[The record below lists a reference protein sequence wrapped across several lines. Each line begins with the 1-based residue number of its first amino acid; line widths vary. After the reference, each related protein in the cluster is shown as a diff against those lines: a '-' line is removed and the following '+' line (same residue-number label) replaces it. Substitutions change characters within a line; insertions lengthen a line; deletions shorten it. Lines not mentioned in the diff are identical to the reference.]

1 MYSLNKKVG
10 VFMQYDIYQIKVT
23 DEIHD
28 YVNSNEGGHSGA
40 AKKYPLYHAKME
52 TMHARGDSDK
62 IDFKS
67 EYFSH
72 YTKVCE
78 VDGRYCGLSNGD
90 IDYTVK
96 SKNEVFAILNQQ
108 YLDEDTMEDVVFDSH
123 VSGYTMKSFVRDGKT
138 IEYRNMH
145 SLSVGDIIAEVPQIG
160 YEVMRTQDVVK
171 ETRYFIVES
180 YGFSDITDIIDGS
193 DIAVNRIAEAV

>member
-1 MYSLNKKVG
+1 MG
-10 VFMQYDIYQIKVT
+10 VKFMKYNIYQIQVT
-23 DEIHD
+23 DEISN
-28 YVNSNEGGHSGA
+28 YVNSNDRGHTGA
-40 AKKYPLYHAKME
+40 AEKFPLYNAKME
-52 TMHARGDSDK
+52 TMHGRGDDRK
-62 IDFKS
+62 INFKS
-67 EYFSH
+67 EFFSH

-90 IDYTVK
+90 MDYTVT

-123 VSGYTMKSFVRDGKT
+123 VSGYTMKSFVREGKT

-145 SLSVGDIIAEVPQIG
+145 SLSVGDIVAEVPQVG
-160 YEVMRTQDVVK
+160 YEVMEVADIVK
-171 ETRYFIVES
+171 QTRYFIVEGS
-180 YGFSDITDIIDGS
+180 GFTDITNIIDGS

>member
-1 MYSLNKKVG
+1 
-10 VFMQYDIYQIKVT
+10 MQYNIYQIKVT
-23 DEIHD
+23 DEIHN
-28 YVNSNEGGHSGA
+28 YVNSNEGGHTGA

-52 TMHARGDSDK
+52 TMHGRGDDRK
-62 IDFKS
+62 INFKS
-67 EYFSH
+67 EFFSH

-78 VDGRYCGLSNGD
+78 VDGRFCGLTQGD
-90 IDYTVK
+90 SIDYTVT
-96 SKNEVFAILNQQ
+96 SKNEVFSILNQC
-108 YLDEDTMEDVVFDSH
+108 YLNEDTGEDIVFDKH
-123 VSGYTMKSFVRDGKT
+123 VSGFEMKT
-138 IEYRNMH
+138 ITRKDGEVITYRDMH

-160 YEVMRTQDVVK
+160 YEVMRAEDVIK

>member
-1 MYSLNKKVG
+1 MKYN
-10 VFMQYDIYQIKVT
+10 IYQIQVT
-23 DEIHD
+23 DEISN
-28 YVNSNEGGHSGA
+28 YVNSNDRGHTGA
-40 AKKYPLYHAKME
+40 AEKFPLYNAKME
-52 TMHARGDSDK
+52 TMHGRGDDRK
-62 IDFKS
+62 IDFKA

-90 IDYTVK
+90 MDYTVT

-123 VSGYTMKSFVRDGKT
+123 VSGYTMKSFVREGKT

-145 SLSVGDIIAEVPQIG
+145 SLSVGDIVAEVPQVG
-160 YEVMRTQDVVK
+160 YEVMEVADIVK
-171 ETRYFIVES
+171 QTRYFIVEGS
-180 YGFSDITDIIDGS
+180 GFTDITNIIDGS

>member
-1 MYSLNKKVG
+1 MG
-10 VFMQYDIYQIKVT
+10 VKFMKYNIYQIQVT
-23 DEIHD
+23 DEISN
-28 YVNSNEGGHSGA
+28 YVNSNDRGHTGA
-40 AKKYPLYHAKME
+40 AEKFPLYNAKME
-52 TMHARGDSDK
+52 TMHGRGDDRK
-62 IDFKS
+62 IDFNT

-123 VSGYTMKSFVRDGKT
+123 VSGYTMKSFVREGKT

-145 SLSVGDIIAEVPQIG
+145 SLSVGDIIAEVPQVG
-160 YEVMRTQDVVK
+160 YEVMEVADIVK
-171 ETRYFIVES
+171 QTRYFIVEGS
-180 YGFSDITDIIDGS
+180 GFTDITNIIDNS
-193 DIAVNRIAEAV
+193 DVAVNRIAEAV